1 MVNKTPERSVNPSA
15 VKRVRESAQTRPWQL
30 LMLSNGSRPISFS
43 EQTVSALT
51 RILDL
56 LPHLGGL
63 TIRTASGD
71 VHVSRDFSGDT
82 TDTVDSLIS
91 TILTADPDIS
101 GIVFSGSGQSSEH
114 VATRDDPHYLPVG
127 KEVAIVRKAL
137 KAGLIDSGE
146 ALRRTKAVYKKD

>member
-1 MVNKTPERSVNPSA
+1 MTKTPDRSLNPSA
-15 VKRVRESAQTRPWQL
+15 VKRAQESVQPRRPWQL
-30 LMLSNGSRPISFS
+30 LMQSNGSQPISFS

-56 LPHLGGL
+56 LPHLAGL
-63 TIRTASGD
+63 TLKTDAGD

-82 TDTVDSLIS
+82 TGAVDSLIS

-114 VATRDDPHYLPVG
+114 VATRDDPHYLSAG
-127 KEVAIVRKAL
+127 KQFAIVRDTL

-146 ALRRTKAVYKKD
+146 ALRRTKAIYKKD